1 MTENFAA
8 IIGKFGDL
16 YWQGLLLTLQLSAL
30 SLLGG
35 FFLAWFLALVLWGGG
50 RMLKL
55 PVRVFIYFMT
65 GTPLLVQLFL
75 VYYGL
80 AQFEAVR
87 ESIFWKL
94 LREPYWCAL
103 LVFSLNTA
111 AYSARIFYGA
121 MCETDRGEWEAALA
135 FGLPPHKRLMRIVI
149 PDAWRRALPAFGNE
163 MIFFDAR
170 LVGGEYHNFIG
181 FDRRGKNRGTRHF
194 SFQRIVFVGDS
205 VVYDVK
211 RRHHSCNPPNGK
223 ILPPP
228 LANGKL
234 IKMDSRSCGNDKKMR
249 AHCLF
254 YAESH
259 SIDKSNAPHIKLG
272 RSRNT

>member
-163 MIFFDAR
+163 MIFLMHGSSVASIITLLDLTGAAR
-170 LVGGEYHNFIG
+170 TAA
-181 FDRRGKNRGTRHF
+181 RGTFHF
-194 SFQRIVFVGDS
+194 SESYLLAIVLYMMLSAVIILATRQMEKYS
-205 VVYDVK
+205 
-211 RRHHSCNPPNGK
+211 RRH
-223 ILPPP
+223 LQT
-228 LANGKL
+228 AN
-234 IKMDSRSCGNDKKMR
+234 
-249 AHCLF
+249 
-254 YAESH
+254 
-259 SIDKSNAPHIKLG
+259 
-272 RSRNT
+272 